1 MRAVGFAAER
11 FLQVVKNSG
20 FLWKPLQIRP
30 EVIGMLPA

>member
-11 FLQVVKNSG
+11 FLHDIKNSG
-20 FLWKPLQIRP
+20 FLWKPLQFRH